1 MIRRRLTLR
10 FAVQLAVAGSL
21 LVILAILIVIWM
33 LARFKEIEF
42 NRSFAP
48 LGISKLIEDSRID
61 SKGLIADPVLLKRLR
76 EDGGWLQSLDAKGNV
91 IQSFNAPDD
100 LPARYVPGQLI
111 DYWIGGEPFPYK
123 LGLWIQ
129 EKEGHLYTLLYGS
142 RAPTEDLLV
151 RLIDDGRL
159 RNHSLT
165 FSPSTLS
172 LLAKRKAS
180 VQVLSREGE
189 EIAAWSKRADAP
201 ESYTLQELAV
211 RSTNQAIYGTV
222 MDSRYD
228 KRTGLTWLIQYPM
241 ENGEQGALP
250 VLNVQPEV
258 QVMII
263 GIAAFLCSSLL
274 VFFFLSAWYARRF
287 GTPIL
292 HILGSIERLGSGDYT
307 DPSPIIEYEGG
318 RRRKWIGKRQGKRQ
332 DRHQDK
338 RLQSS
343 GNRIFGEVIESVG
356 NLALALRTGQD
367 AAEQTQLHREEW
379 IAGVTHDLKTP
390 LSSVQGYAHMLAAE
404 KYSWS
409 EEEMRKF
416 AAIILEKTNYMDKLI
431 NDLGLTYRLRNGDI
445 PVVFEQRD
453 IGALLMDSVSRAAEH
468 PAYDHRR
475 VRCTVPAEPIVMDI
489 HPPWLERIIENIVAN
504 SLNHN
509 PLDTTIHIELSG
521 GSRKE
526 GVRIDITDNGQGMD
540 GQTVGRLFERY
551 FRGLSTESETEG
563 SGLGMAVTKELVQ
576 AMGGRIEVHSRLGEG
591 TVVSLIW
598 DK

>member
-1 MIRRRLTLR
+1 MIRRRLTIR

-21 LVILAILIVIWM
+21 LAILAIIIIIWM
-33 LARFKEIEF
+33 LARFKDIDF
-42 NRSFAP
+42 NRNFAP
-48 LGISKLIEDSRID
+48 MGISKLIEESKID
-61 SKGLIADPVLLKRLR
+61 SKGLIADPVLLQRLR
-76 EDGGWLQSLDAKGNV
+76 EDGGWLQSLDAQGNV

-100 LPARYVPGQLI
+100 LPDRYVPGQLI

-129 EKEGHLYTLLYGS
+129 EKEGHLYTLLYGARS
-142 RAPTEDLLV
+142 PTEDLLL
-151 RLIDDGRL
+151 RLIDDGEL
-159 RNHSLT
+159 NNQSLS
-165 FSPSTLS
+165 FSESTLS
-172 LLAKRKAS
+172 LLTQRKAW
-180 VQVLSREGE
+180 VQVLGRGGE
-189 EIAAWSKRADAP
+189 QIAAWRKPADAP
-201 ESYTLQELAV
+201 GSYTVQELAM
-211 RSTNQAIYGTV
+211 RSLNQAVYGTV

-228 KRTGLTWLIQYPM
+228 KRTGLTWVIQYPM
-241 ENGEQGALP
+241 ENSEIRTLP
-250 VLNVQPEV
+250 MLNIQPEV

-307 DPSPIIEYEGG
+307 DSAPMNERGDG
-318 RRRKWIGKRQGKRQ
+318 RKGKRPRSRGYRVF
-332 DRHQDK
+332 
-338 RLQSS
+338 S
-343 GNRIFGEVIESVG
+343 EVIESVD
-356 NLALALRTGQD
+356 NLTIALRNGRD
-367 AAEQTQLHREEW
+367 AVEQTELHREEW

-431 NDLGLTYRLRNGDI
+431 DDLGLTYRLRNGDI
-445 PVVFEQRD
+445 PVVFEQKD
-453 IGALLMDSVSRAAEH
+453 IGILLTDCVSRAAEH
-468 PAYDHRR
+468 PAYDPSR
-475 VRCTVPAEPIVMDI
+475 VRCTVPAVPIVMAV
-489 HPPWLERIIENIVAN
+489 HQPWLERIIENIVAN

-509 PLDTTIHIELSG
+509 PPGTTMHIELSG
-521 GSRKE
+521 GSPQE
-526 GVRIDITDNGQGMD
+526 EVRIDFTDNGQGMD
-540 GQTVGRLFERY
+540 GQTMGRLFERY
-551 FRGLSTESETEG
+551 YRGLNTDSETEG

-576 AMGGRIEVHSRLGEG
+576 AMGGRIEVHSRPGQG

-598 DK
+598 DR

>member
-1 MIRRRLTLR
+1 MIRRRLTIR

-33 LARFKEIEF
+33 LARFRDIEF
-42 NRSFAP
+42 NRNFAP

-61 SKGLIADPVLLKRLR
+61 SKGLIADPVLLQRLR

-111 DYWIGGEPFPYK
+111 DYWIGGEPYPYK

-129 EKEGHLYTLLYGS
+129 EKEGHQYTLLYGARS
-142 RAPTEDLLV
+142 PTEDLLV
-151 RLIDDGRL
+151 RLIDDGEL
-159 RNHSLT
+159 NHHKLT
-165 FSPSTLS
+165 FSPNTLS
-172 LLAKRKAS
+172 LLAKRQAS
-180 VQVLSREGE
+180 VQVLNREGE
-189 EIAAWSKRADAP
+189 QIAAWNKSSDSP

-211 RSTNQAIYGTV
+211 RSTNQAMYGTV

-228 KRTGLTWLIQYPM
+228 ERTGLTWVIQYPV
-241 ENGEQGALP
+241 ENAEQGALP
-250 VLNVQPEV
+250 VLNIQPEV

-292 HILGSIERLGSGDYT
+292 HILGSIERLGGGDYT
-307 DPSPIIEYEGG
+307 DSAPMRDSGG
-318 RRRKWIGKRQGKRQ
+318 RRRGKRLR
-332 DRHQDK
+332 
-338 RLQSS
+338 SS
-343 GNRIFGEVIESVG
+343 GYLIFGEVIESIG
-356 NLALALRTGQD
+356 HLTSALRAGQD

-390 LSSVQGYAHMLAAE
+390 LASVQGYAHMLAAE

-409 EEEMRKF
+409 EEEMRQF

-445 PVVFEQRD
+445 PVVFEQQD
-453 IGALLMDSVSRAAEH
+453 IGALLMGSVSRAAEH
-468 PAYDHRR
+468 PAYDHSR
-475 VRCTVPAEPIVMDI
+475 VRCTVPADPIVMDI

-509 PLDTTIHIELSG
+509 PPGTTVHIELT
-521 GSRKE
+521 GSQRE
-526 GVRIDITDNGQGMD
+526 GVRMDITDNGQGMD
-540 GQTVGRLFERY
+540 PQTVGRLFERY
-551 FRGLSTESETEG
+551 YRGVSTDSETEG

-576 AMGGRIEVHSRLGEG
+576 AMGGRIEVRSTPGQG

-598 DK
+598 DR